1 MKILFNKYKVKKKIF
16 TKKTDRVHTG
26 FTLLEVMISVSIMSI
41 VLVAV
46 YKMHMQSISMNNITM
61 FNTIAPLLAQKKNS
75 QFQQSLLNENGFLND
90 INSDSGAFGD
100 KFPSFSWKMSVDDVD
115 SDLLGNISKDLKKV
129 DITVIYNENEY
140 VYNLRTYFFVRS

>member
-1 MKILFNKYKVKKKIF
+1 MKILFNKDKVKKNF
-16 TKKTDRVHTG
+16 TKNADMVHTG